1 MRKMSKS
8 LIVEGKREV
17 RVSADVDRDLAQ
29 QVDALA
35 KATASTRA
43 AVLRA
48 ALKQALSEV

>member
-1 MRKMSKS
+1 MRKMSKA

-29 QVDALA
+29 QVDDLA
-35 KATASTRA
+35 KSRATSRA

-48 ALKQALSEV
+48 ALKRGLSR

>member
-1 MRKMSKS
+1 MSKS

-48 ALKQALSEV
+48 ALKQALSEI